1 MTRQSSAAPVK
12 KNQPCSRARRTGPGK
27 PIVFLSRGITMKWRM
42 KKMNAIQLPYQV
54 YETTDL
60 NLASFLRCRGFNI
73 EDIKRE
79 NGRTTFIF
87 NHTAELHHNI
97 LDFANDGPVG
107 ARSFCNTARDLKAI
121 TR

>member
-1 MTRQSSAAPVK
+1 
-12 KNQPCSRARRTGPGK
+12 
-27 PIVFLSRGITMKWRM
+27 MK
-42 KKMNAIQLPYQV
+42 AIEVLYQK

-73 EDIKRE
+73 NDIKRE
-79 NGRTTFIF
+79 SGRTTFVF
-87 NHTAELHHNI
+87 DHSPELHHNI

-107 ARSFCNTARDLKAI
+107 ARSFCNTMRDLKAI